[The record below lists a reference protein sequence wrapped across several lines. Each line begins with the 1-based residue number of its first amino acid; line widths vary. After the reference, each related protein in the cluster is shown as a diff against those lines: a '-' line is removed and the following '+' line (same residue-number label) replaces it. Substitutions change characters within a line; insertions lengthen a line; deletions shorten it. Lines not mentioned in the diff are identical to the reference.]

1 MPLVPLG
8 SVLNF
13 PWKLWAWLLV
23 TSCPAQE
30 NLRARK
36 GKVNT
41 SHIVSSKHLIN
52 AQVINSLGSLGS
64 GFYCLS
70 SGNREMSVLGSSVIF
85 PGPRSKP
92 GVVPGWRWH
101 PLSFWPGGLL
111 FPCWWAE
118 EWNRWEV
125 VQRVL
130 GLREL
135 GAWAVAQKWEPT
147 CTHFSSSVPGLS

>member
-1 MPLVPLG
+1 M
-8 SVLNF
+8 
-13 PWKLWAWLLV
+13 
-23 TSCPAQE
+23 
-30 NLRARK
+30 
-36 GKVNT
+36 NT
-41 SHIVSSKHLIN
+41 SHIASSKHLIN

-70 SGNREMSVLGSSVIF
+70 SGNREMSVLGSSVVF

-92 GVVPGWRWH
+92 GVVPEWRWH

-130 GLREL
+130 EDGSLPFSGDFGSRVL
-135 GAWAVAQKWEPT
+135 GRLHRNGNPPAPIFLPVYQV
-147 CTHFSSSVPGLS
+147 CRGLSVNLTKPGDMNSPSAEHDKMGNR